1 MTAIQPAADHVGRQF
16 DDLIPD
22 LDNTRR
28 ITLTIQRE
36 RRLVILGFD
45 TDIPGLLGDCLV
57 VGFDLGGFLG
67 SFFLLVTLVCVL
79 LSAFVGD
86 VLLVTV
92 VFSSLLA
99 FVSRFRRRFR
109 FGLGGLARLFAFV
122 ALVGGFLLGLGATV
136 CE

>member
-1 MTAIQPAADHVGRQF
+1 
-16 DDLIPD
+16 
-22 LDNTRR
+22 
-28 ITLTIQRE
+28 
-36 RRLVILGFD
+36 
-45 TDIPGLLGDCLV
+45 
-57 VGFDLGGFLG
+57 LGGFLG

-122 ALVGGFLLGLGATV
+122 ALVGGLLLGLGATV